1 MKATGII
8 RRVDDLRRIMIPKE
22 LRRTLTIREGD
33 PMEFYITDDNII
45 LVQYDPNTDIKHA
58 IEKLRLF
65 LACEAVDHKDE
76 LLAKIDEMN
85 AILDAEKE

>member
-8 RRVDDLRRIMIPKE
+8 RRVDDLGRIMIPKE

-33 PMEFYITDDNII
+33 PIEFYTADDNII
-45 LVQYDPNTDIKHA
+45 LIPYDPNTDITHA

-65 LACEAVDHKDE
+65 LTSYAVEHQDE

>member
-8 RRVDDLRRIMIPKE
+8 RRVDDLGRIMIPKE
-22 LRRTLTIREGD
+22 LRRTLTIRDGD
-33 PMEFYITDDNII
+33 LMEFYTADDNII
-45 LVQYDPNTDIKHA
+45 LVPYDPNTDIKHA

-65 LACEAVDHKDE
+65 LTSYGVEHQDE

>member
-8 RRVDDLRRIMIPKE
+8 RRVDDLGRIQIPKE

-33 PMEFYITDDNII
+33 PLEFYTTGSNIV
-45 LVQYDPNTDIKHA
+45 LVPYDPNTDIHHA

-65 LACEAVDHKDE
+65 FESEAFDHKDE
-76 LLAKIDEMN
+76 LLTKLDEMS
-85 AILDAEKE
+85 AILDTEKE